1 MCSNPHKLQHVYILG
16 NFAILPEHPY
26 VEIEICKACA
36 IREYGKKNKIKT
48 SIWEDGSLMEKEV
61 NTYQQFNFQIA
72 LDKIEELTNQNNEL
86 LDMIDRLEIQLKD
99 NKVELTHEL
108 REPRNNKFQT
118 IANEADAA
126 MKRFTAKLKKETNN
140 NAKSKQAKGK
150 SI

>member
-1 MCSNPHKLQHVYILG
+1 
-16 NFAILPEHPY
+16 
-26 VEIEICKACA
+26 
-36 IREYGKKNKIKT
+36 
-48 SIWEDGSLMEKEV
+48 MEKEV

-99 NKVELTHEL
+99 NKVEPTHEF
-108 REPRNNKFQT
+108 RESINNKFHT

-140 NAKSKQAKGK
+140 NAKPKQAKRK
-150 SI
+150 SV